1 MQLSDCQELPRFGRN
16 LDRKTAPRHGKT
28 LRWPLFAG
36 PYLSDPSSTSRKFE
50 TLRKKVSQA
59 CQGHQDH
66 RKLTSGAMSTVC
78 GKTDENKEIML
89 EIRHV
94 FPRRGRL
101 CAQILPYSLQVD
113 PQVQN
118 FKKEDTCSHNMQLS
132 DRQDHPRFGLNLDR
146 KMALRRPLFAGP
158 YLSDPSSTSRKSE
171 TLREKVSQAFQG
183 HQDHRKPTSR
193 DMSTVHGKTDE
204 NKKKRAGNLTRFS
217 FRIDAFARRVFPTH
231 YELIRKFKTLRKAAT
246 PATTCNSRFTSNISH
261 LAEIFAEKMQKN
273 NSDTPNF
280 REP

>member
-146 KMALRRPLFAGP
+146 KMALR
-158 YLSDPSSTSRKSE
+158 K
-171 TLREKVSQAFQG
+171 
-183 HQDHRKPTSR
+183 
-193 DMSTVHGKTDE
+193 
-204 NKKKRAGNLTRFS
+204 N
-217 FRIDAFARRVFPTH
+217 
-231 YELIRKFKTLRKAAT
+231 T
-246 PATTCNSRFTSNISH
+246 PASIRRAISLGPKLDFSQIRNFKGKGVASFPGTPRSSKTNIERYVNR
-261 LAEIFAEKMQKN
+261 A
-273 NSDTPNF
+273 
-280 REP
+280 REN